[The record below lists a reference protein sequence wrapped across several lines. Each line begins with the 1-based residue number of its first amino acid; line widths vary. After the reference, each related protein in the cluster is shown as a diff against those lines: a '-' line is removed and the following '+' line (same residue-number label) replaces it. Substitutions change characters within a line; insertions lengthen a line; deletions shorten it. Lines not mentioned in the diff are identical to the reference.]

1 MVEDGSFLRIQT
13 IALTYKIPSFIRFV
27 KNARI
32 GIGVDNL
39 AVLTK
44 YTGYDPELNSYGT
57 SNTTK
62 GMDRYGYPSARTFRL
77 DLKLGF

>member
-1 MVEDGSFLRIQT
+1 VSLS
-13 IALTYKIPSFIRFV
+13 YKIPGFVRFV

-39 AVLTK
+39 ALITK
-44 YTGYDPELNSYGT
+44 YSGYDPEVNAFGS

-62 GMDRYGYPSARTFRL
+62 GMDRFGYPSSRTYRVEI
-77 DLKLGF
+77 KLGF